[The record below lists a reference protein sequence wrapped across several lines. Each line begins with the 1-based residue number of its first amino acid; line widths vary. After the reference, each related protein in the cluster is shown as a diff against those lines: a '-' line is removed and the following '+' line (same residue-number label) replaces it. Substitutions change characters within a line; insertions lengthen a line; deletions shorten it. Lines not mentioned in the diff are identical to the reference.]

1 MTSLPPPAVNEFPAD
16 SLERQVYNI
25 VDKFIDNIPVTNDRY
40 RLGFGLVKYLTGE
53 GDAPEILV
61 KSTKIKI
68 AGITASELAK
78 KLSEE
83 INAIK
88 K

>member
-1 MTSLPPPAVNEFPAD
+1 MTSLSPTATKEFPAD
-16 SLERQVYNI
+16 SLEKQVYNI
-25 VDKFIDNIPVTNDRY
+25 VDKFAENIPVTNDRY

-68 AGITASELAK
+68 IGISAAELAK
-78 KLSEE
+78 KLNEE

-88 K
+88 N